1 MPLFHSLGFAG
12 AGYVVLRLF
21 LERLAEIHRRDR
33 KRGRGGRPKRTS
45 LGIPIVNHSTRVVL
59 YGLSAN
65 PPTGHGGHGSI
76 VNHLCELFDEVWIL
90 PVFRHVY
97 KAKQNMVSYEHR
109 RRMCELAFCRDDH
122 DSGSFRDRKKY
133 RKNKKNRNQSRGA
146 LVRVLDIEKNVVL
159 QAQAVALKNGLPDD
173 SVTVGSFDILTKI
186 QAANREAHFAWC
198 LGGDAYRDLRCGK
211 W

>member
-1 MPLFHSLGFAG
+1 
-12 AGYVVLRLF
+12 
-21 LERLAEIHRRDR
+21 
-33 KRGRGGRPKRTS
+33 
-45 LGIPIVNHSTRVVL
+45 VL